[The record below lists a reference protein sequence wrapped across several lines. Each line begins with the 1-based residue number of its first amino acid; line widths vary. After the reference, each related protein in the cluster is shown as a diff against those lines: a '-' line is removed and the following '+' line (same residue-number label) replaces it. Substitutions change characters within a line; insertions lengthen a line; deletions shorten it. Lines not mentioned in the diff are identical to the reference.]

1 MSNKPRK
8 SYGISP
14 EPPDVKPTG
23 RYTTTE
29 AAQRLNL
36 HRNTIT
42 NAYKAGI
49 LRAIDPGAAK
59 LRYSGKE
66 LRRFWDYKTAYG

>member
-1 MSNKPRK
+1 MSDRPRK
-8 SYGISP
+8 AYGISP
-14 EPPDVKPTG
+14 EPPDVKPAG

-36 HRNTIT
+36 HRNSIT
-42 NAYKAGI
+42 NAFKAGL

-59 LRYSGKE
+59 VRYSGKE
-66 LRRFWDYKTAYG
+66 LRRYWEWKTAFG